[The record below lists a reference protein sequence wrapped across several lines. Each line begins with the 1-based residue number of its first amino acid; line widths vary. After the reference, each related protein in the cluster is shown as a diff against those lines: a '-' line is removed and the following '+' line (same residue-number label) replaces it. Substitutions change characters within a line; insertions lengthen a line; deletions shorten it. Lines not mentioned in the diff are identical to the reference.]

1 MIECDVLVI
10 GGGMAGCFAAVKAR
24 EQGLNVLLVD
34 KGYVSRSGET
44 PYAGD
49 TAVFDPDWGHDMD
62 QWLTQVNV
70 VGEYV
75 NNRHWNELVFR
86 DSRERFADLRSWGVR
101 FLREGRRVRAPA
113 PPATRTSSCPTRTSS
128 PRSSARW
135 STGCPASRR
144 S

>member
-1 MIECDVLVI
+1 MLVI

-49 TAVFDPDWGHDMD
+49 TAVFDAAWGHDLD
-62 QWLTQVNV
+62 EWLTQVNV
-70 VGEYV
+70 IGEYV

-86 DSRERFADLRSWGVR
+86 DSRDRFADLCSWGVQ
-101 FLREGRRVRAPA
+101 FLEKDGEFVTLAPSPQEQRAPRQGEVPA
-113 PPATRTSSCPTRTSS
+113 P
-128 PRSSARW
+128 
-135 STGCPASRR
+135 GE
-144 S
+144 